1 MVTRKENTMTH
12 HDSRACA
19 IAAVPALV
27 VALLLGAGAPAAA
40 SEAASDLP
48 LATVTRIAAA
58 MPVAQPHAAA
68 DSAAHPALVAAA
80 RRVVPPPAAAP
91 ATPAPQP
98 IAAGPVWTDRSGTWR
113 QAGIASWYGGRRWHG
128 KKTAS
133 GERFDE
139 TQLTAA
145 HASLPIGSQ
154 VRVTVVDTGASVLV
168 TINDRPGTR
177 KRIIDL
183 SRAAADHLG
192 IVSRG
197 LAKVHLTPD

>member
-1 MVTRKENTMTH
+1 MIHRH
-12 HDSRACA
+12 SRAFA
-19 IAAVPALV
+19 AAAVPAMV
-27 VALLLGAGAPAAA
+27 VALLLGAAAPAAA
-40 SEAASDLP
+40 SESASDLP
-48 LATVTRIAAA
+48 IPATRIVVAAVA
-58 MPVAQPHAAA
+58 TPVLPAVAPA
-68 DSAAHPALVAAA
+68 DSGPHPALVAAT
-80 RRVVPPPAAAP
+80 RRLVPPPAAAP
-91 ATPAPQP
+91 TTPAPQP
-98 IAAGPVWTDRSGTWR
+98 IAAGPVWTDRTGTWR

-139 TQLTAA
+139 NKLTAA

-154 VRVTVVDTGASVLV
+154 VRVTVLDTGASVLV

-197 LAKVHLTPD
+197 LAKVHLTPG